1 MEGERCLASR
11 SLEFGGDIFYERE
24 AKTKKIRNNPTDRSD
39 KRLTV
44 QVTECCV

>member
-24 AKTKKIRNNPTDRSD
+24 AKKKKDM
-39 KRLTV
+39 
-44 QVTECCV
+44 E